1 MYHFSIMAFEYKS
14 NEGRTP
20 WRKYII
26 RTVAAL
32 TLFLIA
38 FVLII
43 LYYPYSD
50 GIRVGTV
57 QKFSRKGFIFK
68 TYEGQL
74 NMGVVNLSQ
83 PNNQGDSRQVG
94 NAWDF
99 SVGPFDKGTAV
110 AIDEAMAN
118 EKRVKLY
125 YKQMLYQFDWRGETD
140 YFVYKVEPIQ

>member
-1 MYHFSIMAFEYKS
+1 M
-14 NEGRTP
+14 
-20 WRKYII
+20 
-26 RTVAAL
+26 
-32 TLFLIA
+32 LFLIA

-99 SVGPFDKGTAV
+99 SVGPFDKETAV

-140 YFVYKVEPIQ
+140 YFVYKVEPVQ